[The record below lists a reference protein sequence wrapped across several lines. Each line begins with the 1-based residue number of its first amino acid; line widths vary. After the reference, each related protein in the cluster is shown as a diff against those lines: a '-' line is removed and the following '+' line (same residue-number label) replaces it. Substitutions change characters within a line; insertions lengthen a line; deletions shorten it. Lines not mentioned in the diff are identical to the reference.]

1 MPNPAAIATNALEKW
16 EPVIGLEVHAQLLT
30 RSKIFCGCPTD
41 FGAPANTEVCPVCLG
56 LPGALPALNR
66 GVVEMAIKAGKA
78 FGCQIA
84 ERSVW
89 ARKNYFYPDLPKGF
103 QISQYE
109 LPICKGGAIP
119 VPQPDG
125 SVRKVGL
132 TRIHLEED
140 AGKNIHGADGSHV
153 DLNRSGVPLIE
164 IVGEPE
170 LRSSEEASEYLKA
183 LRLAL
188 IYLGINDGNMEEGS
202 FRCDANV
209 SVRRKGTSKFGTRV
223 ELKNINSF
231 RFVRQA
237 IEYEIERQVSVYER
251 GEKVA
256 QETRLFDNEK
266 GETRPMRSK
275 EEANDYRYFPEPDLP
290 PLVVSR
296 EWVEKVTVPKLPH
309 ERMAEFLAA
318 GVAAADAR
326 TITAD
331 PRLVELHAR
340 IALAAGRD
348 SAKRA
353 ANVVT
358 GEVARLVNEGAL
370 DLASPRFDAAQI
382 AEVFKLQDDG
392 TLSSTAAKDVLLE
405 LLRTGKPPAQ
415 IVQEKG
421 LAQVSDESA
430 LEAVVDAVIA
440 RSPSE
445 VAKYKSGKKNLLGFF
460 VGQAMKELKGKA
472 NPGVLNALFK
482 KRLD

>member
-1 MPNPAAIATNALEKW
+1 
-16 EPVIGLEVHAQLLT
+16 
-30 RSKIFCGCPTD
+30 
-41 FGAPANTEVCPVCLG
+41 VCLG

-66 GVVEMAIKAGKA
+66 GVVDMAIKAGKA
-78 FGCQIA
+78 FGCRIA
-84 ERSVW
+84 DRSVW
-89 ARKNYFYPDLPKGF
+89 ARKNYFYPDLPKGY

-109 LPICKGGAIP
+109 LPICKGGAVP

-125 SVRKVGL
+125 SVRKVAL

-140 AGKNIHGADGSHV
+140 AGKNVHGSTGSQV
-153 DLNRSGVPLIE
+153 DLNRSGVPLVE

-170 LRSSEEASEYLKA
+170 LRSAEEASEYLKS

-188 IYLGINDGNMEEGS
+188 IYLGINDGNLEEGS

-209 SVRRKGTSKFGTRV
+209 SVRRKGTEKLGTRV

-237 IEYEIERQVSVYER
+237 IEHEIERQVAAIER
-251 GEKVA
+251 GEKVV

-266 GETRPMRSK
+266 GETRPMRTK

-290 PLVVSR
+290 PLVVSP
-296 EWVEKVTVPKLPH
+296 EWLRKVQVPKLPH
-309 ERMAEFLAA
+309 ERMAELVAA
-318 GVAAADAR
+318 GVPAADAR
-326 TITAD
+326 TLTAD
-331 PRLVELHAR
+331 PKLVELHAR
-340 IALAAGRD
+340 IVESAGPDAGR
-348 SAKRA
+348 RA

-370 DLASPRFDAAQI
+370 DLSAPKFQPAQI
-382 AEVFKLQDDG
+382 AEVFRLQDKG
-392 TLSSTAAKDVLLE
+392 TLSSTAAKDVLAE
-405 LLRTGKPPAQ
+405 VLRTGKAPAQ

-430 LEAVVDAVIA
+430 LETVVDSVIA
-440 RSPSE
+440 RSPAE
-445 VAKYKSGKKNLLGFF
+445 VEKYKAGRKNLLGFF
-460 VGQAMKELKGKA
+460 VGQAMKELKGKG

>member
-1 MPNPAAIATNALEKW
+1 MPRADW

-30 RSKIFCGCPTD
+30 ESKIFCACSTA
-41 FGAPANTEVCPVCLG
+41 FGAEPNTQVCETCLG

-66 GVVEMAIKAGKA
+66 GAVEMAIKAGKA
-78 FGCQIA
+78 FGCRIA

-109 LPICKGGAIP
+109 LPICQGGAVP

-125 SVRKVGL
+125 SVRQVAL

-140 AGKNIHGADGSHV
+140 AGKNVHSEAGSEV
-153 DLNRSGVPLIE
+153 DLNRSGVPLVE
-164 IVGEPE
+164 IVGEPV
-170 LRSSEEASEYLKA
+170 LRSAEEASDYLKA

-188 IYLGINDGNMEEGS
+188 IYLGINDGNLEEGS

-209 SVRRKGTSKFGTRV
+209 SVRRWGAEKLGTRV

-237 IEYEIERQVSVYER
+237 IEHEIDRQIAVYEQ
-251 GEKVA
+251 GGKVL

-290 PLVVSR
+290 PLLVSR
-296 EWVEKVTVPKLPH
+296 EWVASVPVPKLPH
-309 ERMAEFLAA
+309 ERSAELVGA

-331 PRLVELHAR
+331 PRLADLHAK
-340 IALAAGRD
+340 IAEASG

-353 ANVVT
+353 ANVVV
-358 GEVARLVNEGAL
+358 GEIARALNEHAL
-370 DLASPRFDAAQI
+370 DLGAPPFTAAQI
-382 AEVFKLQDDG
+382 AEVFRLQDAG
-392 TLSSTAAKDVLLE
+392 TLSSTAAKEVIADLIH
-405 LLRTGKPPAQ
+405 TGKPPQQ

-421 LAQVSDESA
+421 LKQVSDESA
-430 LEAVVDAVIA
+430 LEQIVEAMIA
-440 RSPSE
+440 RSPAE
-445 VAKYKSGKKNLLGFF
+445 VERYKAGKKNVLGFF
-460 VGQAMKELKGKA
+460 VGQAMKELKGKG